1 MNRLEWLDTATK
13 KILFRPDRKA
23 VRKELEAHFEDLR
36 EASGLDEEAAAAA
49 MGDPEAVA
57 EELGRLHRPWWG
69 YMWQAS
75 RMILVLAFIL
85 WFLCGQRYGFSELKN
100 WMYAMPPL
108 PEELTEDYHPP
119 GYTQPGNVSVLELW
133 HPEGTKNLRHYR
145 LTVPAVWLE
154 QGTCTYQDENGK
166 AFQQSVCRLR
176 VCLQANTWKFW
187 AAAPLYG
194 TMIPAVSDSEGNRY
208 DLGPSQQRMDPGGTG
223 CSAWQGPFTTWYL
236 VALELP
242 GPEDVPEWIDLSV
255 GRGGGTVR
263 VDLETE
269 VVS

>member
-36 EASGLDEEAAAAA
+36 EASGLDDEAAAAA

-69 YMWQAS
+69 YLWQAS

-100 WMYAMPPL
+100 WMYAMPSL
-108 PEELTEDYHPP
+108 PEEVTEDYHPP

-133 HPEGTKNLRHYR
+133 HPAGTKNLGHYR
-145 LTVPAVWLE
+145 LTVPAAWLE
-154 QGTCTYQDENGK
+154 QGTCT
-166 AFQQSVCRLR
+166 
-176 VCLQANTWKFW
+176 
-187 AAAPLYG
+187 
-194 TMIPAVSDSEGNRY
+194 
-208 DLGPSQQRMDPGGTG
+208 
-223 CSAWQGPFTTWYL
+223 
-236 VALELP
+236 
-242 GPEDVPEWIDLSV
+242 
-255 GRGGGTVR
+255 
-263 VDLETE
+263 
-269 VVS
+269 